1 MKNLIEEIITK
12 IQLDKVSEEPIG
24 SEGRFWAIEGEN
36 RISGLEERYFVYDCS
51 EKDYQFDYE
60 TYKKYMQEEEGVSY
74 QIMVFRN
81 WEQEWETRKKVYDGL
96 KKASDRKNLLQYFEK
111 KISFYKDLDEK
122 IILDV
127 EECGRN
133 YLQYDSDFRLT
144 EVKGEKFLNG
154 RIYNIS
160 FNELRKLFNVTGK
173 DLFRKNVR
181 SGLKNNRTGNE
192 IRRKFKEYIRIGAY
206 FEWIQKNPS
215 DGNKDVIKSLFDIS
229 EDADIRRP
237 EMFWFFH
244 NGITIFHFGRK
255 LIDFSGNQVK
265 LNPSEVSVIN
275 GAQTMTNYFEGVKEI
290 GAEFKSDSDS
300 LLEDE
305 SEIKSI
311 QDFFYEYMSEVD
323 KKIKVKTI
331 FIDGDEKYVQAIT
344 YGLNTQIPIM
354 ESDIIADSTEVDEIN
369 NHLKKVKLEILKGG
383 EVAGIGSGMLV
394 PEFVKKYLIVQQQP
408 GRSKNLRRSDIDS
421 LIKEAKEEFKKNS
434 SKLTNGFQNLE
445 IIENWWIGSKKERES
460 IYVVPNEKMYND
472 YGKNY
477 FESFVLVEHEE
488 ELEEEYLELLLDK
501 FISIFLKL
509 EVNPDIKSF
518 KSDALFEK
526 YIDKRASAAEKC
538 LVEEAECDELMEY
551 LNQSNTSPYTVQKK
565 INEYLK
571 SINKDLAYFRVIAR
585 TDGKVREAFPFA
597 VTTFSELYQNETV
610 EEEGI
615 NVRKYKK
622 YDESRFKKEIEKQV
636 PLFVIDWQ
644 IDSEEDKESRRTAL
658 KVRYISDFS
667 FREYEKEAKEV
678 YELTVKAFES
688 GDEEAFPK
696 VKDKKGFHIRPKGI
710 NADDTFEFSN
720 GNQITKRTFWANKDT
735 MDTLLGKYM
744 KED

>member
-1 MKNLIEEIITK
+1 MKNLIDDIVAK
-12 IQLDKVSEEPIG
+12 MQLDKENKEPLEG
-24 SEGRFWAIEGEN
+24 EGRFWIIEGEN
-36 RISGLEERYFVYDCS
+36 KISGLEERYFLYDCS
-51 EKDYQFDYE
+51 ERDYQFEYE
-60 TYKKYMQEEEGVSY
+60 AYKRHMQEEEGVSY

-81 WEQEWETRKKVYDGL
+81 WEQEWETRKKVYDAL
-96 KKASDRKNLLQYFEK
+96 KKASDRRNLLQYFEK

-127 EECGRN
+127 EDCGRN
-133 YLQYDSDFRLT
+133 YLEYSIDFQLT
-144 EVKGEKFLNG
+144 DVNGEKFLNG

-206 FEWIQKNPS
+206 YEWIQKNPS
-215 DGNKDVIKSLFDIS
+215 DSNKDAIKSLFDIS

-237 EMFWFFH
+237 ETFWFFH
-244 NGITIFHFGRK
+244 NGITIFYFGK
-255 LIDFSGNQVK
+255 QAIDFSGEQVK
-265 LNPSEVSVIN
+265 LNPKEVSVIN
-275 GAQTMTNYFEGVKEI
+275 GAQTMTNYFEGIKEI
-290 GAEFKSDSDS
+290 GVEFKSDSYS

-305 SEIKSI
+305 NEIKRI
-311 QDFFYEYMSEVD
+311 QDFFDEYMLEVD

-369 NHLKKVKLEILKGG
+369 NYLKRVKLEILKGG

-394 PEFVKKYLIVQQQP
+394 PEFVKKYLIVKQQP

-421 LIKEAKEEFKKNS
+421 LIKEARKEFEKNGS
-434 SKLTNGFQNLE
+434 ELINGFQNLE
-445 IIENWWIGSKKERES
+445 IVENWWINNKKKRES
-460 IYVVPNEKMYND
+460 MYTVPNEKKYID

-477 FESFVLVEHEE
+477 FESFVLIEREE
-488 ELEEEYLELLLDK
+488 ELEEGYLELLLDK
-501 FISIFLKL
+501 FISTFLKL
-509 EVNPDIKSF
+509 EANPDIKSF
-518 KSDALFEK
+518 KNDVLFEK
-526 YIDKRASAAEKC
+526 YLSERASVAEIC
-538 LVEEAECDELMEY
+538 LIEEAECDGLMEY
-551 LNQSNTSPYTVQKK
+551 LNQSNTSPYTVQKN

-571 SINKDLAYFRVIAR
+571 VIGKNLAYFRVIAR

-597 VTTFSELYQNETV
+597 VTTFSELYQNEMV
-610 EEEGI
+610 EEESI

-622 YDESRFKKEIEKQV
+622 YDESRLKKEIEKQV

-688 GDEEAFPK
+688 GDEETFPK
-696 VKDKKGFHIRPKGI
+696 VKDKKGFHIRPKGV

-735 MDTLLGKYM
+735 MDTLLSKYL